1 MPDIVDSSTRSRMMS
16 RIPGKDTRPELL
28 VRRYLH
34 RHGFRY
40 RLHSKNLPGKPDL
53 VLPKYG
59 AVVLVHGCFWHRHAG
74 CRLAYEPKSRQEF
87 WAAKFARNVER
98 DHEVRNML
106 ADAEWR
112 AIVIWEC
119 GLRIEGART
128 RLLQDL
134 AEWIQSDRPA
144 EELPPTPN

>member
-1 MPDIVDSSTRSRMMS
+1 
-16 RIPGKDTRPELL
+16 
-28 VRRYLH
+28 
-34 RHGFRY
+34 
-40 RLHSKNLPGKPDL
+40 
-53 VLPKYG
+53 
-59 AVVLVHGCFWHRHAG
+59 
-74 CRLAYEPKSRQEF
+74 
-87 WAAKFARNVER
+87 
-98 DHEVRNML
+98 ML
-106 ADAEWR
+106 ADAGWR